1 MTLYPV
7 FRPVYAGDDDSF
19 SFFGDFTNSSQDTLH
34 KTCSKADQSGLN
46 STTRIASNFTE
57 TACSQ
62 TPSTLVESPTA
73 GAFELQSS
81 THGLEFF
88 QFSRYGEVYADELW
102 QIYSG
107 GSREKPSLSAI
118 VETLNTQQVYTGDIP
133 PSAINYQEA
142 RNHTIFSTPF
152 DFNPSIPLQST
163 QLMCNG

>member
-7 FRPVYAGDDDSF
+7 FHPVYAGDDDSF

-46 STTRIASNFTE
+46 STRRIANNFTE
-57 TACSQ
+57 TSCSQ

-81 THGLEFF
+81 THGLESF
-88 QFSRYGEVYADELW
+88 QFSRYGDVHADELW

-107 GSREKPSLSAI
+107 GSREKLSVSAE
-118 VETLNTQQVYTGDIP
+118 VETFNTQQVYSGDIP
-133 PSAINYQEA
+133 PSAVNYQEA
-142 RNHTIFSTPF
+142 HNHTISSTPF
-152 DFNPSIPLQST
+152 DFNSSIPLQST
-163 QLMCNG
+163 QLMYNG